1 MPKLNLNELFFI
13 KSTLLPNI
21 MKQLLVFLCLLGALS
36 ACSRSKG
43 YFSIHQ
49 TPRPSELKNEASA
62 PKEPILLAIGDQQSM
77 VVLPEAS
84 ISPSAELVL
93 KEVLS
98 KQESVAAMPT
108 VRLDKQVAKKE
119 VKALIQQMKSQN
131 QLARQS
137 SLKQSQQ
144 ASSASS
150 WDPKL
155 KIGLILLGLGII
167 LSIFGL
173 GLIGGISAF
182 IGLVFTIIGL
192 LHTY

>member
-1 MPKLNLNELFFI
+1 
-13 KSTLLPNI
+13 
-21 MKQLLVFLCLLGALS
+21 MKQLLVFLCLIGALS

-49 TPRPSELKNEASA
+49 SPRPNEAKKEVFA
-62 PKEPILLAIGDQQSM
+62 PQEPMLLAIGDQQSM
-77 VVLPEAS
+77 VVLPETS
-84 ISPSAELVL
+84 ISPSDESVL

-98 KQESVAAMPT
+98 KQESFAAMPT
-108 VRLDKQVAKKE
+108 IRLDKQVAKKE

-131 QLARQS
+131 QLVRQS

-144 ASSASS
+144 ASSAAS

>member
-1 MPKLNLNELFFI
+1 
-13 KSTLLPNI
+13 
-21 MKQLLVFLCLLGALS
+21 
-36 ACSRSKG
+36 
-43 YFSIHQ
+43 
-49 TPRPSELKNEASA
+49 
-62 PKEPILLAIGDQQSM
+62 
-77 VVLPEAS
+77 
-84 ISPSAELVL
+84 
-93 KEVLS
+93 
-98 KQESVAAMPT
+98 
-108 VRLDKQVAKKE
+108 
-119 VKALIQQMKSQN
+119 
-131 QLARQS
+131 
-137 SLKQSQQ
+137 LKQSQQ